1 MASAAFTQTP
11 TMKTP
16 SLLFIALTL
25 ATPAFCQDAP
35 ATGSPEGSLKA
46 KAAARLELL
55 LETPGPRLLERF
67 DANKDGSLSED
78 EKAKAREAIK
88 ARATEAAGKARAKF
102 DADGDGTLND
112 AERAKAREA
121 IKGKVGGAIRQ
132 RILQRFD
139 EDKDGKLND
148 AERAKAKAAGQERAA
163 KK

>member
-1 MASAAFTQTP
+1 
-11 TMKTP
+11 MKTP
-16 SLLFIALTL
+16 SLLFIAFTL
-25 ATPAFCQDAP
+25 ATPAFSQDAP
-35 ATGSPEGSLKA
+35 ATGGPEGSLKA

-55 LETPGPRLLERF
+55 LETPGPRLLEKF

-78 EKAKAREAIK
+78 EK
-88 ARATEAAGKARAKF
+88 
-102 DADGDGTLND
+102 
-112 AERAKAREA
+112 AKAREA

-148 AERAKAKAAGQERAA
+148 AERAKAKAAWQERAA